1 MEEIQEKETE
11 TSQKTSRLDLRFFGS
26 KSGLVHVYSLF
37 PRLKINYKTYF
48 PVEKSV

>member
-26 KSGLVHVYSLF
+26 KTGLVQALNFF
-37 PRLKINYKTYF
+37 PL
-48 PVEKSV
+48 VED

>member
-26 KSGLVHVYSLF
+26 KSGLVQALNFFSLG
-37 PRLKINYKTYF
+37 
-48 PVEKSV
+48 